1 MRNILHLAYQNMLV
15 FAFMLTLVGLAN
27 LLWSEEAIPFIQI
40 VIAAS
45 LYTVYSY
52 VITVLYLYIWKEGNK
67 RRIVS
72 VVLYVLISLT
82 VIPCIHTLIYTI
94 LPKVNIHFSRHVQSA
109 NLPKFYFR
117 IISGYLVA
125 NLLAAGVFFR
135 YKASLLKKERNELN
149 KDLEQFRE
157 RALGIRYTS
166 HFLTTIFLTSFGKM
180 LIDEEPADKRTKR
193 DIIQFL
199 AYLLEIEKNGE
210 LKPFEEEL
218 DELNCFV
225 RLLQD
230 YYGERAIR
238 YEPLTGKATYPAIP
252 TGILFFP
259 MENCLK
265 HALISADYPIVFTLL
280 GNAVEMSL
288 CCINHWAPKSDKVS
302 AETGFGLL
310 RAKLEQVDYQTTLET
325 QQQNGIFSIHIKLKF
340 FEKK

>member
-1 MRNILHLAYQNMLV
+1 MRNVLHLGYQNMLV

-40 VIAAS
+40 AIAAS

-52 VITVLYLYIWKEGNK
+52 VITLLYLYIWKEGNK

-94 LPKVNIHFSRHVQSA
+94 LPKINIRFSHHVQSA

-149 KDLEQFRE
+149 KDLKQFRE
-157 RALGIRYTS
+157 RALDIQYTS

-180 LIDEEPADKRTKR
+180 LIDEEPVDKRTKR

-199 AYLLEIEKNGE
+199 AYLLELEKNGE

-218 DELNCFV
+218 DQLNCFV

-230 YYGERAIR
+230 YYGERAVR
-238 YEPLTGKATYPAIP
+238 YQSLIKGTDYPAIP

-259 MENCLK
+259 LENCLK
-265 HALISADYPIVFTLL
+265 HALISSDYPIQFTLT
-280 GNAVEMSL
+280 GNGLQLALS
-288 CCINHWAPKSDKVS
+288 CTNHWSPKNDKIRS
-302 AETGFGLL
+302 ESGFGLL
-310 RAKLEQVDYQTTLET
+310 NAKLEQVDYQTTLET
-325 QQQNGIFSIHIKLKF
+325 VQQEGIFSLAIKLNF